1 MWYNTK
7 EQKTDRHALSGKV
20 PRSLERYGAV
30 MAVKKQTE
38 LTLSSPVTS
47 LPGVGPAKA
56 AAYKKQGVVTVED
69 LIYHIPRGYENRGAV
84 CTLDEARTDGKSAVV
99 LTVATVPYATRLRGR
114 MTVVKCKA
122 YDDSGVCELTFFNQ
136 PYLRDVLTVDSEWR
150 FYGVVE
156 RKHTRNGY
164 KYAMTSPSFERFD
177 PEKLKDFVAVY
188 PLSEGLSQ
196 KQVAQNI
203 DDALKNL
210 AEQVA
215 DILPDEIRR
224 ENGLCTLPFAL
235 KNIHNPADFAALAAA
250 KRRLVFDELFCFSML
265 MQRQGKH
272 TREDGAYACTKQNI
286 TPLLQKF
293 PYELTNAQ
301 KNAVR
306 DIAEDMKKTTRMS
319 RIVIGDVGCGKTA
332 VAAAA
337 VYIAALNG
345 RQAALMAPTEILARQ
360 HYEDLAPLF
369 ESLGLRV
376 ALLIGATTAAQKKK
390 IKAGLAAENP
400 ADRIDFVI
408 GTQALITENTQFAAL
423 SLVIT
428 DEQHRFG
435 VGQRAALAEKAG
447 KAHILAMSATPIPRS
462 LALVLYGDLDISKI
476 DEMPA
481 GRQKV
486 DTYLVDEAKR
496 DRVNAFIEKTAKEGG
511 QCYIVCPS
519 IEEKE
524 ADYDAGEVSLD
535 DISEVGITKK
545 TPLKA
550 ATKYAED
557 LQNTLPDLTV
567 ALIHGK
573 LKAAQKEAIM
583 TGFAAGDID
592 VLVSTT
598 VIEVGVNVPNASLM
612 IIENAD
618 RFGLSQLHQLRGR
631 VGRGKRKSYCILIS
645 DSHGETAQNRLG
657 AMTRTNNGFE
667 IAEEDLKN
675 RGPGDFISSQ
685 ADDSIRQSGGMRF
698 RFADLGADASLFAAT
713 SDAAKHLTE
722 TDPALEN
729 YPALREHLARM
740 TAGDTILS

>member
-1 MWYNTK
+1 
-7 EQKTDRHALSGKV
+7 
-20 PRSLERYGAV
+20 

-47 LPGVGPAKA
+47 LPGIGPAKA
-56 AAYKKQGVVTVED
+56 AAYKKQGVTTVED

-84 CTLDEARTDGKSAVV
+84 CTLDEARTDGKSATV
-99 LTVATVPYATRLRGR
+99 LTVATVPFATRLRGR

-122 YDDSGVCELTFFNQ
+122 VDDSGVCELTFFNQ
-136 PYLRDVLTVDSEWR
+136 PYLRDVLTVDSVWR

-164 KYAMTSPSFERFD
+164 KYAMTSPSFERFE
-177 PEKLKDFVAVY
+177 PEKLKEFVAVY

-196 KQVAQNI
+196 KIVAQNI
-203 DDALKNL
+203 DDALKSL
-210 AEQVA
+210 VEQVP

-224 ENGLCTLPFAL
+224 QNGLCTLPFAL
-235 KNIHNPADFAALAAA
+235 KNIHNPADFGALAAA

-272 TREDGAYACTKQNI
+272 TREDGAYACTEQNI
-286 TPLLQKF
+286 TPLLQKL

-301 KNAVR
+301 KNAIR

-337 VYIAALNG
+337 VCIAALNG
-345 RQAALMAPTEILARQ
+345 RQSALMAPTEILARQ
-360 HYEDLAPLF
+360 HFEDLSPLF
-369 ESLGLRV
+369 ESLGVHV

-390 IKAGLAAENP
+390 IKAGLVSDGP
-400 ADRIDFVI
+400 DRIDFVI

-476 DEMPA
+476 DEMPV
-481 GRQKV
+481 GRQKI
-486 DTYLVDEAKR
+486 DTYLVDESKR
-496 DRVNAFIEKTAKEGG
+496 ERVNAFIEKTAAEGG

-535 DISEVGITKK
+535 DISDMGITPK

-550 ATKYAED
+550 ATKYAEE
-557 LQNTLPDLTV
+557 LQKALPNLTV

-645 DSHGETAQNRLG
+645 DSHGETAHNRLD

-675 RGPGDFISSQ
+675 RGPGDFISSR
-685 ADDSIRQSGGMRF
+685 ADDGIRQSGGMRF
-698 RFADLGADASLFAAT
+698 RFADLGADAGLFAAT
-713 SDAAKHLTE
+713 SEAAKHIVE
-722 TDPALEN
+722 TDPELASC
-729 YPALREHLARM
+729 PALREHLERM
-740 TAGDTILS
+740 AAGDTILS